1 MKNNIYVLLVILLI
15 LITLVII
22 FIKNRNLENYSKQIK
37 NMSLTGVTNVTPV
50 RSWNTNNMY
59 LTACENECNKE
70 GNNCKV
76 FTTSAD
82 IINNRPGNCNLY
94 NSSGIFG
101 TPVYSGTDSIHFK

>member
-1 MKNNIYVLLVILLI
+1 MKNNIYILLVILLI

-22 FIKNRNLENYSKQIK
+22 FIKTRNLENYEKQIK
-37 NMSLTGVTNVTPV
+37 NINLTGLTSATPV

-70 GNNCKV
+70 GDNCKV

-82 IINNRPGNCNLY
+82 INNNSPGNCKLY
-94 NSSGIFG
+94 PSASMFG